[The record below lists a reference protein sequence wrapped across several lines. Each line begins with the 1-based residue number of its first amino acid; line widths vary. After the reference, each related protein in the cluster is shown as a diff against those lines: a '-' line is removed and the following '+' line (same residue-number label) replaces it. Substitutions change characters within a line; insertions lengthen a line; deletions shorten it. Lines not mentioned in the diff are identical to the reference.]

1 MFELTR
7 SQKEIQKAAQ
17 EFARGEFDKE
27 VTVDL
32 EKSHTYPT
40 EIWKKAVELGFIGI
54 QFAEK
59 YGGGGLGILDACLV
73 AETLCR
79 KDSTMG
85 SALSLASFGAECL
98 HRFGDEKLRGS
109 FLPRVTEGEILTG
122 IGLFETERGDDF
134 SVLDTT
140 AVRSGEE
147 WVVNG
152 KKRYVINGGT
162 AGFYIVLCRTGET
175 CDENNGTSMILVEAG
190 RTGIGCIPL
199 GDKLALNSV
208 AIADL
213 TFDQVRV
220 PMSNLLG
227 KEGKGIAQARA
238 FLDEVK
244 ILAAARAVGIAAGA
258 FDRALAYVKQRE
270 QFDRKLAQFQITRH
284 KIADMATKVE
294 LARLITYRAA
304 SDFDTGKPD
313 PAMSAMAKMAAARMA
328 VEVSDEAIQLF
339 GGYGYMTEQEVERYY
354 REAKTIELCLGTRES
369 QKDRIADI
377 VIGKL
382 K

>member
-1 MFELTR
+1 MCELTR

-17 EFARGEFDKE
+17 EFAKGEFDKE
-27 VTVDL
+27 VTTEL
-32 EKSHTYPT
+32 EKEHSYP
-40 EIWKKAVELGFIGI
+40 ERIWKKAADLGFVGI

-59 YGGGGLGILDACLV
+59 YGGGGLGLMDACLV

-79 KDSTMG
+79 RDSTMG
-85 SALSLASFGAECL
+85 SAISLATFGAECL
-98 HRFGDEKLRGS
+98 HRFGDEKLKAA
-109 FLPRVTEGEILTG
+109 FLPKVIEGEVLTG
-122 IGLFETERGDDF
+122 IALFETERGDDF
-134 SVLDTT
+134 SVLETT
-140 AVRSGEE
+140 AKNAGSE
-147 WVVNG
+147 WVITG
-152 KKRYVINGGT
+152 KKRYVINGGK
-162 AGFYIVLCRTGET
+162 AGFYLVLCRTEDRF
-175 CDENNGTSMILVEAG
+175 DENGGTCLLLVEADREG
-190 RTGIGCIPL
+190 LGVTSL

-208 AIADL
+208 ATADL
-213 TFDQVRV
+213 SFSQVRV
-220 PMSNLLG
+220 PQTNAVG
-227 KEGKGIAQARA
+227 KEGRGISQVKA

-258 FDRALAYVKQRE
+258 LDRALVYVKQRE

-304 SDFDTGKPD
+304 ADFDKGKSD
-313 PAMSAMAKMAAARMA
+313 PVLSAMAKMAAGRMA
-328 VEVSDEAIQLF
+328 VEVADEAIQLF

-354 REAKTIELCLGTRES
+354 RDAKTIELCLGTRES
-369 QKDRIADI
+369 QKDLIADT